1 LQTSHLT
8 AAPWLFTDQTHLHA
22 KSVKSAKPAN
32 HTHHTMDNPD
42 LKHFPVRA
50 DKPGRRSRNYII
62 RAAAKRYANS
72 HHAHEAGA
80 SSRAEFEK
88 TLRETTPAHAER
100 PGRPRS
106 RRSRLAWDE
115 DGRDLAKADVP
126 LPSDRDRR
134 RPSLERE
141 DAFRDATTVKRRQLS
156 DDAQVA
162 ELYRMGLL
170 YDEEQPLSLN
180 TIQRD
185 DVYSIRRK
193 PLRRSRLKHTP
204 EPLALSFAD
213 LADDA
218 SSIRVIYEL
227 ATATPSYDVDTSQP
241 PELVDDMSDYDCLSE
256 AELDDAEMPS
266 REVFADEP
274 PTDAWIMLG
283 NGS

>member
-1 LQTSHLT
+1 
-8 AAPWLFTDQTHLHA
+8 
-22 KSVKSAKPAN
+22 
-32 HTHHTMDNPD
+32 MDD

-72 HHAHEAGA
+72 HHALDAGC
-80 SSRAEFEK
+80 RAEHEK
-88 TLRETTPAHAER
+88 TLRQELPVPDR

-106 RRSRLAWDE
+106 RRARIAWDE

-126 LPSDRDRR
+126 LPSDRHRR

-162 ELYRMGLL
+162 ELYRMGIL
-170 YDEEQPLSLN
+170 YDDEEQPLSLDS
-180 TIQRD
+180 IKRD
-185 DVYSIRRK
+185 DIYSIRQK
-193 PLRRSRLKHTP
+193 PLRKARPGKHVHQSRLD
-204 EPLALSFAD
+204 LSFTD
-213 LADDA
+213 LGDA
-218 SSIRVIYEL
+218 SSPIRVIYEL

-256 AELDDAEMPS
+256 AELEDAEMPS

-283 NGS
+283 DGS